1 MKNNDKRTAF
11 KQTFSELR
19 PFLTLW
25 LTQSFSALG
34 SAMTNFALVIW
45 LYNRTGSA
53 LTTALLTV
61 CSYAPYVL
69 MSIFA
74 GAISDRW
81 NKRAVLL
88 WCDTL
93 AALCTVGVLVLLRTG
108 QLDAWHLYALNA
120 LNGLMN
126 TVQSPAADVA
136 VTLLTPE
143 KHYQKT
149 SGLRSFSNSL
159 VTIITPVFATA
170 LVTLLGVEAVIA
182 FDLLT
187 FGAAFL
193 SLLFLIRIPEVEKPA
208 QAKEGMLTAAKAGLS
223 WLSQNLGILWLMLFL
238 AAINLIASIY
248 NAALPAL
255 VLSRPYGGEMVLGVL
270 NTATGIATLLGSL
283 LVTLLPTPKSRVKT
297 ICNTLLISMSTEN
310 FLLSLGRSPWVW
322 YIGAVLGWLVIP
334 IMSANLDV
342 VMRSRI
348 PAHVQGRVYS
358 VRNSLQFFTIPVG
371 YLLGGWLVDN
381 VFEPLMARTDSRL
394 LIGLFGTGKGSGAAF
409 LFLLIGFAGVA
420 VCLIFRRLKHIRALE
435 EAGGETDET
444 PAVQA

>member
-1 MKNNDKRTAF
+1 MVKTSF
-11 KQTFSELR
+11 MQTFKELKQ
-19 PFLTLW
+19 FLLLW

-45 LYNRTGSA
+45 LYDRTGSA

-74 GAISDRW
+74 GAVSDRW
-81 NKRAVLL
+81 NKRAVLMV
-88 WCDTL
+88 CDTL
-93 AALCTVGVLVLLRTG
+93 AAVCTVMVLYLLRTE
-108 QLDAWHLYALNA
+108 QLEAWHLYALNA

-126 TVQSPAADVA
+126 TVQSPAADVC

-149 SGLRSFSNSL
+149 SGLRSLSNSL
-159 VTIITPVFATA
+159 VTILTPVFATA
-170 LVTLLGVEAVIA
+170 LVTLAGVEAVIA

-187 FGAAFL
+187 FAAAFL
-193 SLLFLIRIPEVEKPA
+193 SLLLLIRIPDVQKPA
-208 QAKEGMLTAAKAGLS
+208 EKKEDILASAKAGLS
-223 WLSQNLGILWLMLFL
+223 WLSENPGILWLMLFL
-238 AAINLIASIY
+238 AAINLIASVY

-255 VLSRPYGGEMVLGVL
+255 VLSRPFGGEGVLGTL
-270 NTATGIATLLGSL
+270 NASTGIATLLGSL

-297 ICNTLLISMSTEN
+297 ICNTLLISMGTEN

-322 YIGAVLGWLVIP
+322 YLGSVLGWLVIP
-334 IMSANLDV
+334 VMNANLDV

-358 VRNSLQFFTIPVG
+358 VRNSLQFFTIPLG
-371 YLLGGWLVDN
+371 YLLGGALVDH
-381 VFEPLMARTDSRL
+381 VFEPLMAATDSRL
-394 LIGLFGTGKGSGAAF
+394 LHALFGTGKGSGAAM
-409 LFLLIGFAGVA
+409 LYMLIGFAGVV
-420 VCLIFRRLKHIRALE
+420 VCLLFRRVKHIRQLE
-435 EAGGETDET
+435 ELPE
-444 PAVQA
+444 

>member
-1 MKNNDKRTAF
+1 MKTSFR
-11 KQTFSELR
+11 QTFSELKQ
-19 PFLTLW
+19 FIILW
-25 LTQSFSALG
+25 LTQSLSALG

-74 GAISDRW
+74 GAVSDRW

-88 WCDTL
+88 ICDTL
-93 AALCTVGVLVLLRTG
+93 AAVCTLAVWILLRTE
-108 QLDAWHLYALNA
+108 QLQAWHLYALNA

-136 VTLLTPE
+136 VNLLTPE
-143 KHYQKT
+143 EHFQKV

-159 VTIITPVFATA
+159 VTILTPVFATA
-170 LVTLLGVEAVIA
+170 LVTLMGVESVIF
-182 FDLLT
+182 FDLFT

-193 SLLFLIRIPEVEKPA
+193 SLLFLIRIPEEDKPRD
-208 QAKEGMLTAAKAGLS
+208 EGEGLLDSAKAGLS
-223 WLSQNLGILWLMLFL
+223 WLSRNPGILWLILFL

-255 VLSRPYGGEMVLGVL
+255 VLSRPYGGELVLGTL
-270 NTATGIATLLGSL
+270 NSITGVATLIGSL
-283 LVTLLPTPKSRVKT
+283 IVTLLPAPKSRVKT
-297 ICNTLLISMSTEN
+297 VCNTLLISMSTEN

-322 YIGAVLGWLVIP
+322 YLGAALGWLVIP
-334 IMSANLDV
+334 LMNANLNV
-342 VMRSRI
+342 ILRSHI
-348 PAHVQGRVYS
+348 PTGLQGRVYS
-358 VRNSLQFFTIPVG
+358 VRNSLQFFTIPLG
-371 YLLGGWLVDN
+371 YLLGGALVDH

-394 LIGLFGTGKGSGAAF
+394 LTTLFGTGKGSGAAF

-420 VCLIFRRLKHIRALE
+420 VCLVFRNIRPIRALE
-435 EAGGETDET
+435 AAGSAGAEAAAETN
-444 PAVQA
+444 

>member
-1 MKNNDKRTAF
+1 MKTSFR
-11 KQTFSELR
+11 QTFSELKQ
-19 PFLTLW
+19 FIILW
-25 LTQSFSALG
+25 LTQSLSALG

-74 GAISDRW
+74 GAVSDRW

-88 WCDTL
+88 ICDTL
-93 AALCTVGVLVLLRTG
+93 AAVCTLAVWILLRTE
-108 QLDAWHLYALNA
+108 QLQAWHLYALNA

-136 VTLLTPE
+136 VNLLTPE
-143 KHYQKT
+143 EHFQKV

-159 VTIITPVFATA
+159 VTILTPVFATA
-170 LVTLLGVEAVIA
+170 LVTLLGVESVIF
-182 FDLLT
+182 FDLFT

-193 SLLFLIRIPEVEKPA
+193 SLLFLIRIPEEDKPRD
-208 QAKEGMLTAAKAGLS
+208 EGEGLLASAKAGLS
-223 WLSQNLGILWLMLFL
+223 WLSRNPGILWLILFL

-255 VLSRPYGGEMVLGVL
+255 VLSRPCGGELVLGTL
-270 NTATGIATLLGSL
+270 NSITGVATLIGSL
-283 LVTLLPTPKSRVKT
+283 LVTLLPAPKSRVKT
-297 ICNTLLISMSTEN
+297 VCNTLLISMSTEN

-322 YIGAVLGWLVIP
+322 YLGAVLGWLVIP
-334 IMSANLDV
+334 LMNANLNV
-342 VMRSRI
+342 ILRSHI
-348 PAHVQGRVYS
+348 PTGLQGRVYS
-358 VRNSLQFFTIPVG
+358 VRNSLQFFTIPLG
-371 YLLGGWLVDN
+371 YLLGGALVDH

-394 LIGLFGTGKGSGAAF
+394 LTTLFGTGKGSGAAF

-420 VCLIFRRLKHIRALE
+420 VCLVFRNLRPIRALE
-435 EAGGETDET
+435 AAGPAGAEAAAETN
-444 PAVQA
+444 

>member
-1 MKNNDKRTAF
+1 MKTSF
-11 KQTFSELR
+11 KQTFSELKQ
-19 PFLTLW
+19 FIILW
-25 LTQSFSALG
+25 LTQSLSALG

-88 WCDTL
+88 ICDTL
-93 AALCTVGVLVLLRTG
+93 AAVCTLAVWILLRTE
-108 QLDAWHLYALNA
+108 QLQAWHLYALNA

-136 VTLLTPE
+136 VNLLTPE
-143 KHYQKT
+143 EHFQKV

-159 VTIITPVFATA
+159 VTILTPVFATA
-170 LVTLLGVEAVIA
+170 LVTLLGVQAVIF
-182 FDLLT
+182 FDLFT

-193 SLLFLIRIPEVEKPA
+193 SLMFLIRIPEEEKPREE
-208 QAKEGMLTAAKAGLS
+208 KESLLASAKAGLG
-223 WLSQNLGILWLMLFL
+223 WLSRNPGILWLIFFL
-238 AAINLIASIY
+238 AGINLIASIH

-255 VLSRPYGGEMVLGVL
+255 VLSRPNGGEMVLGTL
-270 NTATGIATLLGSL
+270 NSITGVATLIGSL
-283 LVTLLPTPKSRVKT
+283 IVTLLPAPKSRVKT
-297 ICNTLLISMSTEN
+297 VCNTLLISMSTEN

-322 YIGAVLGWLVIP
+322 YLGATLGWLVIP
-334 IMSANLDV
+334 LMNANLNV
-342 VMRSRI
+342 ILRSHI
-348 PAHVQGRVYS
+348 PTGLQGRVYS
-358 VRNSLQFFTIPVG
+358 VRNSLQFFTIPLG
-371 YLLGGWLVDN
+371 YLLGGALVDH

-394 LIGLFGTGKGSGAAF
+394 LTMLFGTGKGSGAAF

-420 VCLIFRRLKHIRALE
+420 VCLVFRNIRPIRALE
-435 EAGGETDET
+435 EAGSAGAEEAAETN
-444 PAVQA
+444 

>member
-1 MKNNDKRTAF
+1 MKSSF
-11 KQTFSELR
+11 KQTFRELK
-19 PFLTLW
+19 PFLALW
-25 LTQSFSALG
+25 LTQAFSGLG

-81 NKRAVLL
+81 NKRTVLL
-88 WCDTL
+88 VCDTL
-93 AALCTVGVLVLLRTG
+93 AAVCTLVVLYLLRTE
-108 QLDAWHLYALNA
+108 QLQAWHLYALNA

-159 VTIITPVFATA
+159 VTILTPVFATA
-170 LVTLLGVEAVIA
+170 LVTLLSVEAVIY
-182 FDLLT
+182 FDLIT
-187 FGAAFL
+187 FAAAFL
-193 SLLFLIRIPEVEKPA
+193 SLLLIIRIPEEQKPA
-208 QAKEGMLTAAKAGLS
+208 EKKEGILASAKTGLV
-223 WLSQNLGILWLMLFL
+223 WLSQNKGILWLILFL

-255 VLSRPYGGEMVLGVL
+255 VLSRPFGGEMVLGTL
-270 NTATGIATLLGSL
+270 NASTGIAMMLGSL
-283 LVTLLPTPKSRVKT
+283 LVTVLPTPKSRVKT
-297 ICNTLLISMSTEN
+297 ICNTLLISMGTEN

-322 YIGAVLGWLVIP
+322 YVGSVLGWLVIP
-334 IMSANLDV
+334 LMNANLDV

-348 PAHVQGRVYS
+348 PTNVQGRVYS
-358 VRNSLQFFTIPVG
+358 VRNSLQFFTIPLG
-371 YLLGGWLVDN
+371 YLLGGALVDH
-381 VFEPLMARTDSRL
+381 VFEPLMARTNSRL
-394 LIGLFGTGKGSGAAF
+394 LLGLFGTGKGSGAAM
-409 LFLLIGFAGVA
+409 LYMLIGFAGVA
-420 VCLIFRRLKHIRALE
+420 VCLVFRNIRHIRELE
-435 EAGGETDET
+435 DERVT
-444 PAVQA
+444 TE

>member
-1 MKNNDKRTAF
+1 MKTSF
-11 KQTFSELR
+11 KQTFGELKQ
-19 PFLTLW
+19 FLLLW

-45 LYNRTGSA
+45 LYERTGSA

-88 WCDTL
+88 VCDTL
-93 AALCTVGVLVLLRTG
+93 AAVCTLLVLYLLRTE
-108 QLDAWHLYALNA
+108 QLAAWHLYALNA

-149 SGLRSFSNSL
+149 SGLRSLSNSL
-159 VTIITPVFATA
+159 VTILTPVLATA
-170 LVTLLGVEAVIA
+170 LTAFMGVEAVIA
-182 FDLLT
+182 FDLFT

-193 SLLFLIRIPEVEKPA
+193 SLLLLIRIPEVEKPA
-208 QAKEGMLTAAKAGLS
+208 GKKEGMLTAAKAGLS
-223 WLSQNLGILWLMLFL
+223 WLYRNPGILWLILFL
-238 AAINLIASIY
+238 SAINLIASIY

-255 VLSRPYGGEMVLGVL
+255 VLSRPFGGERVLGTL
-270 NTATGIATLLGSL
+270 NASTGIATLLGSL
-283 LVTLLPTPKSRVKT
+283 LVTLLPTPGSRVKT

-310 FLLSLGRSPWVW
+310 FLLALGRSPWMW
-322 YIGAVLGWLVIP
+322 YLGSVLGWLVIP
-334 IMSANLDV
+334 VMNANLDV

-348 PAHVQGRVYS
+348 PAEVQGRVYS
-358 VRNSLQFFTIPVG
+358 VRNSLQFFTIPLG
-371 YLLGGWLVDN
+371 YMLGGALVDY
-381 VFEPLMARTDSRL
+381 VFEPLMAGTGSRL
-394 LIGLFGTGKGSGAAF
+394 LTCLFGTGKGSGAAM
-409 LFLLIGFAGVA
+409 LYMLIGFAGVA
-420 VCLIFRRLKHIRALE
+420 VCLVFRRIRHIRQLE
-435 EAGGETDET
+435 E
-444 PAVQA
+444 

>member
-1 MKNNDKRTAF
+1 MKQSF
-11 KQTFSELR
+11 KQTFHELR
-19 PFLTLW
+19 SFLLLW

-45 LYNRTGSA
+45 LFERTGSA

-61 CSYAPYVL
+61 CSYAPYVM

-81 NKRAVLL
+81 NKKTILL
-88 WCDTL
+88 VCDTL
-93 AALCTVGVLVLLRTG
+93 AAICTVVVLYLLRTE
-108 QLDAWHLYALNA
+108 QLEAWHLYALNA

-126 TVQSPAADVA
+126 TVQSPAADVSI
-136 VTLLTPE
+136 TLLTPE

-159 VTIITPVFATA
+159 VTILTPIFATA
-170 LVTLLGVEAVIA
+170 LVTLVGVEAVIA
-182 FDLLT
+182 FDLFT

-193 SLLFLIRIPEVEKPA
+193 SLLFLIRIPKAAVA
-208 QAKEGMLTAAKAGLS
+208 QEQREGMLRAARAGLS
-223 WLSQNLGILWLMLFL
+223 WLGKNPGILWLMLFL

-255 VLSRPYGGEMVLGVL
+255 VLSRPYGGETVLGTL
-270 NTATGIATLLGSL
+270 NASTGIATLLGSL
-283 LVTLLPTPKSRVKT
+283 IVTVLPAPKSRVKT

-322 YIGAVLGWLVIP
+322 YAGSILGWLMIP
-334 IMSANLDV
+334 LMNANLDV

-348 PAHVQGRVYS
+348 PAAVQGRVYS
-358 VRNSLQFFTIPVG
+358 VRNSLQFFTIPLG
-371 YLLGGWLVDN
+371 YLLGGWLVDS
-381 VFEPLMARTDSRL
+381 VLEPLMATLTDGHFLLRL
-394 LIGLFGTGKGSGAAF
+394 LGAGKGSGAA
-409 LFLLIGFAGVA
+409 LLYLIIWGLGIGV
-420 VCLIFRRLKHIRALE
+420 VVVSMVKHRQYE
-435 EAGGETDET
+435 
-444 PAVQA
+444 

>member
-1 MKNNDKRTAF
+1 MKSSF
-11 KQTFSELR
+11 KQTFRELK
-19 PFLTLW
+19 PFLALW
-25 LTQSFSALG
+25 LTQAFSSLG

-88 WCDTL
+88 ICDTL
-93 AALCTVGVLVLLRTG
+93 AAVCTLVVLYLLRTE
-108 QLDAWHLYALNA
+108 QLVAWHLYALNA
-120 LNGLMN
+120 LSGLMN

-149 SGLRSFSNSL
+149 SGLRSLSNSL
-159 VTIITPVFATA
+159 VTILTPVFATA
-170 LVTLLGVEAVIA
+170 LVTLLSVEAVIY
-182 FDLLT
+182 FDLFT
-187 FGAAFL
+187 FAAAFL
-193 SLLFLIRIPEVEKPA
+193 SLLFIIRIPEENKPA
-208 QAKEGMLTAAKAGLS
+208 QKKESILSSAKTGLV
-223 WLSQNLGILWLMLFL
+223 WLSENQGILWLILFL

-255 VLSRPYGGEMVLGVL
+255 VLSRPFGGEAVLGTL
-270 NTATGIATLLGSL
+270 NASTGIAMMLGSL
-283 LVTLLPTPKSRVKT
+283 LVTVLPTPKSRVKT
-297 ICNTLLISMSTEN
+297 ICNTLLISMGTEN

-322 YIGAVLGWLVIP
+322 YVGSVLGWLVIP
-334 IMSANLDV
+334 LMNANLDV

-348 PAHVQGRVYS
+348 PTDVQGRVYS
-358 VRNSLQFFTIPVG
+358 VRNSLQFFTIPLG
-371 YLLGGWLVDN
+371 YLLGGALVDH

-394 LIGLFGTGKGSGAAF
+394 LIGLFGTGKGSGAAM
-409 LFLLIGFAGVA
+409 LYMLIGFAGVA
-420 VCLIFRRLKHIRALE
+420 VCLVFRNIRHIRELE
-435 EAGGETDET
+435 RK
-444 PAVQA
+444 

>member
-1 MKNNDKRTAF
+1 MKSTF
-11 KQTFSELR
+11 KQTFRELK
-19 PFLTLW
+19 PFLALW
-25 LTQSFSALG
+25 LTQAFSSLG

-88 WCDTL
+88 ICDTL
-93 AALCTVGVLVLLRTG
+93 AAACTLVVLYLLRTE
-108 QLDAWHLYALNA
+108 QLQAWHLYALNA

-149 SGLRSFSNSL
+149 SGLRSLSNSL
-159 VTIITPVFATA
+159 VTILTPVFATA
-170 LVTLLGVEAVIA
+170 LVTLLSVEAVIY

-187 FGAAFL
+187 FVAAFL
-193 SLLFLIRIPEVEKPA
+193 SLLLIIRIPEPEKPVE
-208 QAKEGMLTAAKAGLS
+208 QKESMLASARTGLV
-223 WLSQNLGILWLMLFL
+223 WLSQNLGILWLILFL
-238 AAINLIASIY
+238 AAINLISSIY

-255 VLSRPYGGEMVLGVL
+255 VLSRPFGGEAVLGTL
-270 NTATGIATLLGSL
+270 NASTGIATLLGSL
-283 LVTLLPTPKSRVKT
+283 LVTVLPTPKSRVKT

-322 YIGAVLGWLVIP
+322 YVGSVLGWLVIP
-334 IMSANLDV
+334 LMSANLDV

-348 PAHVQGRVYS
+348 PAQVQGRVYS
-358 VRNSLQFFTIPVG
+358 VRNSLQFFTIPLG
-371 YLLGGWLVDN
+371 YLLGGALVDH

-394 LIGLFGTGKGSGAAF
+394 LVGLFGTGKGSGAAM
-409 LFLLIGFAGVA
+409 LYLLIGFAGVA
-420 VCLIFRRLKHIRALE
+420 VCLVFRNIRHIRALE
-435 EAGGETDET
+435 DER
-444 PAVQA
+444 VNQ